1 MKILVTICGR
11 GGSKGIPGK
20 NIKLLN
26 NIPLIAYTINHAI
39 QFCKL
44 FDADIA
50 LSTDSDVIKKVASDY
65 KLTTIYNRPLNL
77 STDNISKKETITDV
91 LFYYEKLNNLEYD
104 IILDLDITSPL
115 RTINDLL
122 SAYNLLINDP
132 ESINIFSVSISN
144 KNPYFNMVEKKHNGY
159 FGLIKD
165 GNFYTRQSTPKVF
178 DLNASFYFYK
188 RNYFLNN
195 NLKTINEYSLIYE
208 MPHICFDLDHDIDFQ
223 FMEYLIINNLLNF
236 EL

>member
-1 MKILVTICGR
+1 MKVLITICGR

-26 NIPLIAYTINHAI
+26 NIPLIAYTIKHAF
-39 QFCKL
+39 QFCNL

-50 LSTDSDVIKKVASDY
+50 LSTDSDSIKKIASDY
-65 KLTTIYNRPLNL
+65 KLNTIYNRPFNL
-77 STDNISKKETITDV
+77 STDNISKKDTITDV
-91 LFYYEKLNNLEYD
+91 LFYYEKLNKLEYD

-115 RTINDLL
+115 RTLNDLL

-132 ESINIFSVSISN
+132 KCVNIFSVSSSN
-144 KNPYFNMVEKKHNGY
+144 KNPYFNMVEKKNNGY
-159 FGLIKD
+159 FGLIKE
-165 GNFYTRQSTPKVF
+165 GNYFTRQSTPKVF

-188 RNYFLNN
+188 RNYFINN

-208 MPHICFDLDHDIDFQ
+208 MPHICFDLDHNIDFQ
-223 FMEYLIINNLLNF
+223 FMEYLLKNNLLNF